1 MTHTLTANY
10 EGAALKLTFS
20 ESGEAVLHING
31 NPRESAN
38 AGSQLIT
45 LKLGSPVQTGYEHH
59 EFIEALVTF
68 QASSIEASLATGG
81 QVLAQTAVERAAAL
95 E

>member
-1 MTHTLTANY
+1 MTHTLTASY

-20 ESGEAVLHING
+20 NSGQAQLHING
-31 NPRESAN
+31 VARDTAN
-38 AGSQLIT
+38 AGNQHIT

-59 EFIEALVTF
+59 EFIEALVVF
-68 QASSIEASLATGG
+68 QENSIQASLSTGG
-81 QVLAQTAVERAAAL
+81 ELLAETETAREPSL

>member
-1 MTHTLTANY
+1 MTHTLTASY

-20 ESGEAVLHING
+20 EAGDAALHING
-31 NPRESAN
+31 NTRDTAN
-38 AGSQLIT
+38 AGSKLIT

-59 EFIEALVTF
+59 EFIEAVVTF
-68 QASSIEASLATGG
+68 QPERIEASISTGG
-81 QVLAQTAVERAAAL
+81 QVLAETEVERTAAL